1 MKNLFLIT
9 AFFLNTTSF
18 AQTVEKAPNTFVRV
32 YDVTYLGDMVAKGK
46 IISISDSSIQLLHRF
61 DTINIQA
68 STIGRIETKR
78 SFNENV
84 GRGALIGV
92 SAGAFIGFVG
102 GTDCS
107 NSGALLC
114 FDRGTTA
121 GFGAFFGF
129 GLGSVCGAIRNLFN
143 NSAVYYTNGDMDNW
157 QAFKGNVSN

>member
-68 STIGRIETKR
+68 STIGRIKTKR
-78 SFNENV
+78 SFNQNV

-92 SAGAFIGFVG
+92 STGAFIGFVG
-102 GTDCS
+102 GDR
-107 NSGALLC
+107 LL
-114 FDRGTTA
+114 
-121 GFGAFFGF
+121 
-129 GLGSVCGAIRNLFN
+129 
-143 NSAVYYTNGDMDNW
+143 
-157 QAFKGNVSN
+157 